1 MQVWHKAFADLHAN
15 LLDKL
20 ACSASVRISSMGN
33 KSSREFGEELVR
45 VRSCPEDGGT
55 QRTKAS
61 GDGLQGDGRRS
72 DSSPEPRRGSCAK
85 APRVRGPEA
94 PGEPGAQRGREEES
108 EECAKQAQQ
117 HWERAGGGPSGS
129 EVGPSTWSLLPK
141 SSARSG
147 VRQRIL
153 RHRRYPFAG
162 ALLPIAHGQAEDR
175 LSLDAPLVAAALRD
189 DPAFNLHVPTWGV
202 GSFQA
207 GRPPPTLGPAP
218 VLVSVSKRG
227 FSQLA
232 ARPPKARNPRLAVY
246 ARSSRS

>member
-1 MQVWHKAFADLHAN
+1 MRICRTNWLVQLVSAFRAWETGAPESSEKSWCVYAAARRMAEPSGRR
-15 LLDKL
+15 LLAMVFKEMDAARTRL
-20 ACSASVRISSMGN
+20 QSRSEARVQQRRVCEALRPLE
-33 KSSREFGEELVR
+33 SREPSE
-45 VRSCPEDGGT
+45 
-55 QRTKAS
+55 
-61 GDGLQGDGRRS
+61 DGRRGGVCEAS
-72 DSSPEPRRGSCAK
+72 TAALGESGRR
-85 APRVRGPEA
+85 APR
-94 PGEPGAQRGREEES
+94 
-108 EECAKQAQQ
+108 
-117 HWERAGGGPSGS
+117 GS

-162 ALLPIAHGQAEDR
+162 ALLTIAHGQAEDR